1 MYVILDTK
9 KKSLEIEVLA
19 RILTQIPLHIH
30 QQKSDN
36 TWTGLHVPVPNI

>member
-1 MYVILDTK
+1 MYVILDTKK

-36 TWTGLHVPVPNI
+36 T